1 MRAFLKQGPLA
12 QLNRAFDYGSK
23 GCRFESCRG
32 HENKTLNFCKLGVF
46 SFKSNNMRKNILTL
60 LIMVV
65 FGLLAAQNEQIHYDT
80 HPKFPHHATAE
91 EREMIPYLSQQA
103 HLRDAVYPAPP
114 VSAVAEFQPM
124 GGVMIAYPLGIP
136 VELVRELSQITQV
149 KVIVNGRQDSL
160 QAKTY
165 FSNNQVNMDN
175 VRFWKITHD
184 SYWVR
189 DYGPWFVVDGHDSVR
204 VIDFVYNRP
213 QRPNDDAALEYV
225 VDFMGVGRY
234 EMPMVHTGGNYMVD
248 GYGTAAS
255 TMLVLQENPY
265 ETTASLETMAQNYLG
280 VDNYMFLPDPLGE
293 YIAHIDC
300 WGKFLDVDKVLIGQ
314 VPTNDPRYNNYEE
327 VAQTFAEAV
336 TPWGNHYQVF
346 RVYANPNS
354 NQATP
359 YTNSLI
365 LNDHVFVPV
374 TGNSHDNEAIAAYQQ
389 AMPGYTIVPI
399 MQSNYSPWLSTDA
412 LHCRTH
418 ELADLGMLYLK
429 HYPLLGEVS
438 LDDPLNISVTIKAL
452 SGADLVT
459 DSLRVFFRINHGDW
473 HWYPLQNVSDDEYTF
488 TFTAIN
494 YLYQP
499 GDTVEYYLYAKD
511 ESGRVEKHP
520 YIGAADPHL
529 FTLTDEVGVAE
540 WEKHH
545 VRVYPNPTDNLLFVE
560 LDGGAEIANAV
571 VYDLQGRIVGANN
584 YSSLQTGIATVNVKN
599 LPAGVYVLRMTDAK
613 GNEYHQKIVKK

>member
-1 MRAFLKQGPLA
+1 MK
-12 QLNRAFDYGSK
+12 
-23 GCRFESCRG
+23 
-32 HENKTLNFCKLGVF
+32 
-46 SFKSNNMRKNILTL
+46 KNIFTF
-60 LIMVV
+60 LISVF
-65 FGLLAAQNEQIHYDT
+65 FGLLSAQNEQIHYDI

-91 EREMIPYLSQQA
+91 EREMIPFLSQQA
-103 HLRDAVYPAPP
+103 HLRDAVYPASP
-114 VSAVAEFQPM
+114 VSAIAEFQPM

-149 KVIVNGRQDSL
+149 KVIVNGRQDSI

-265 ETTASLETMAQNYLG
+265 ETTASLESMAQNYLG
-280 VDNYMFLPDPLGE
+280 VTDYMFLPDPLGE

-314 VPTNDPRYNNYEE
+314 VPVTDPRYNNYEE
-327 VAQTFAEAV
+327 VAQTFADAV
-336 TPWGNHYQVF
+336 TPWGNHYQVY

-374 TGNSHDNEAIAAYQQ
+374 TGNSHDNESIAAYQQ

-399 MQSNYSPWLSTDA
+399 MQNNYAPWLSTDA

-438 LDDPLNISVTIKAL
+438 LDAPLNISVIVKAL
-452 SGADLVT
+452 SGAPLVT
-459 DSLRVFFRINHGDW
+459 DSLLVYFRINHGDW
-473 HWYPLQNVSDDEYTF
+473 LHYPLQQVSDDEYTF
-488 TFTAIN
+488 TFTAVN

-499 GDTVEYYLYAKD
+499 GDSVEYYIFAKD

-520 YIGAADPHL
+520 YIGAADPHV
-529 FTLTDEVGVAE
+529 FHFGEVGIADRE
-540 WEKHH
+540 PLQ
-545 VRVYPNPTDNLLFVE
+545 VRVWPNPATDLLFVK
-560 LDGGAEIANAV
+560 LDGGVEITNAV
-571 VYDLQGRIVGANN
+571 LYDLQGRIVGAND
-584 YSSLQTGIATVNVKN
+584 YSPLQTGIATVNVKN
-599 LPAGVYVLRMTDAK
+599 LPAGVYVLRMTDAN
-613 GNEYHQKIVKK
+613 GNEYHHKVVKK